1 MSHITSSVNSKIM
14 SYMTSLVNYKIR
26 SHITSSLTIT
36 VKFNNKNVIQENTV
50 NIKFAMIIYN
60 HLPFPSL

>member
-1 MSHITSSVNSKIM
+1 M